1 MITCLPIN
9 INYNKSIDLL
19 YFIKIDFLTNNYKN
33 QVGMIL
39 ILVQDFSPQ
48 GRNSI
53 SYVQAL
59 GG

>member
-1 MITCLPIN
+1 MTICLPIN
-9 INYNKSIDLL
+9 INYSKSIDLM

-33 QVGMIL
+33 QVGVIL

-53 SYVQAL
+53 SCVQAL